1 MGNSS
6 HKASAQ
12 AAVATA
18 ITGQS
23 NQTQANIVAQYGPV
37 SGMAIHTC
45 KKIGVAYP
53 KR

>member
-12 AAVATA
+12 AAVATSMA
-18 ITGQS
+18 GQS
-23 NQTQANIVAQYGPV
+23 NLTSAAIAAQYGPV

-45 KKIGVAYP
+45 KKIGIAYP
-53 KR
+53 KK